1 MTTDMS
7 HFKDTRGVIRSCM
20 SKDRQHNDQK
30 IEDTRGVIRSCI
42 SKKDRPM
49 INRKRTKRQTDGQQ
63 KKTSNGPQNTTQ
75 KTKDLATWHPLRRMW
90 TQKLRN
96 QRSGNMT
103 PTKTDV
109 NSEAQK
115 PKSTENIIWKPYH
128 YKSESSW
135 TRRVTL
141 MEQEILILP
150 EHPWFIVEFVVVKQ
164 QHDG

>member
-1 MTTDMS
+1 MEHICGHLWHRYSVTVNITKSWWRPSNFWSDDFNLVWRYQRGNQKLYVEKRQTDDQQK
-7 HFKDTRGVIRSCM
+7 KDKKT
-20 SKDRQHNDQK
+20 DRWSTEKGQ
-30 IEDTRGVIRSCI
+30 
-42 SKKDRPM
+42 KDRPM

-115 PKSTENIIWKPYH
+115 PKIW
-128 YKSESSW
+128 
-135 TRRVTL
+135 
-141 MEQEILILP
+141 
-150 EHPWFIVEFVVVKQ
+150 
-164 QHDG
+164 QHDTH